1 MSINNNVTKPQVEI
15 LIVEDS
21 PTQAEQLRY
30 LLEQHAYHVTV
41 ASNGKLALDR
51 LAEYTPA
58 MVISDIMMPEM
69 SGFELCT
76 RIKAEESTWR
86 IPVILLTSLSH
97 REEVIEG
104 LSCGAD
110 LFITKPY
117 DEKNLITQVQQI
129 IADGTNVYRQR
140 MPINLVVQT
149 AGKSHEI
156 TVYPHQILTLLLSTY
171 DAAVARNHELLQ
183 TQNELQSLNVEL
195 EIAKTAAEKA
205 NLAKSDFLSSMSH
218 ELRSPLNAILGF
230 AQLMESDAP
239 PPSPSQQESITQI
252 LQAGWHLLNLI
263 NEILDLAKI
272 ESGKVSL
279 SLEALSVAEVMRE
292 CQAMSESQAQKGGI
306 RMTFPSFDIPHFIH
320 ADRTR
325 MKQVLMNLL
334 SNAIKYNKARGR
346 VVVECVASAPDRLRI
361 SVTDTGEGL
370 PPEKLAQLFQPFN
383 RLGQEIGN
391 VEGTG
396 IGLVVAKQLVEL
408 MGGVIGAE
416 STVGVGSVFWIELI
430 ADVALPSAVKAA
442 APTAVLQPQAQHG
455 VRVRTLLYVEDN
467 PANLKLV
474 ELLIA
479 RRPDLRLL
487 TAVNGHLGIALA
499 RTSQPEMILMDINLP
514 DISGI
519 EALNILRADPA
530 TAHIPVVA
538 VSANAR
544 PRDIE
549 NGLTTGFFHYI
560 TKPIKINELIDTVI
574 AALEFAEK
582 GRQPAIPGSPDA
594 PVS

>member
-1 MSINNNVTKPQVEI
+1 MSVDKNSTKQRVEI

-30 LLEQHAYHVTV
+30 LLEQHSYHVTV

-58 MVISDIMMPEM
+58 MVISDIVMPEM

-76 RIKAEESTWR
+76 RIKAEERTR
-86 IPVILLTSLSH
+86 GIPVILLTSLSNK
-97 REEVIEG
+97 EEVLEG
-104 LSCGAD
+104 LACGAD

-117 DEKNLITQVQQI
+117 IEKNLLAQVQQI
-129 IADGTNVYRQR
+129 IADGTFVYRER
-140 MPINLVVQT
+140 IPINLSIQT

-156 TVYPHQILTLLLSTY
+156 TVYPHQMLSLLLSTY

-195 EIAKTAAEKA
+195 ESAKTAAEKA

-230 AQLMESDAP
+230 AQLMESDSP
-239 PPSPSQQESITQI
+239 PPSLTQQESVNQI
-252 LQAGWHLLNLI
+252 LQAGWHLLKLI

-272 ESGKVSL
+272 ESGKLSL
-279 SLEALSVAEVMRE
+279 SPESLPVAEIMHQ
-292 CQAMSESQAQKGGI
+292 CQAMIEAQAQKRGI
-306 RMTFPSFDIPHFIH
+306 SMTFPIFDIPYFVH

-325 MKQVLMNLL
+325 VKQVLMNLL
-334 SNAIKYNKARGR
+334 SNAIKYNNARGM
-346 VVVECVASAPDRLRI
+346 VVVECFASAPERIRI
-361 SVTDTGEGL
+361 SVKDTGEGL
-370 PPEKLAQLFQPFN
+370 PPEKLTQLFQPFN
-383 RLGQEIGN
+383 RLGQEIG
-391 VEGTG
+391 VEEGTG

-430 ADVALPSAVKAA
+430 ADVAPPSAVKEEET
-442 APTAVLQPQAQHG
+442 TAGVQPPVQHG
-455 VRVRTLLYVEDN
+455 ARVRILLYIEDN
-467 PANLKLV
+467 LANLKLV
-474 ELLIA
+474 EQLIA

-487 TAVNGHLGIALA
+487 TAVNGLLGLELA
-499 RTSQPEMILMDINLP
+499 RTAQPEMILMDINLP

-519 EALNILRADPA
+519 EALKILRADPA

-538 VSANAR
+538 VSANAMA
-544 PRDIE
+544 RDIE
-549 NGLTTGFFHYI
+549 SGLAAGFFSYI
-560 TKPIKINELIDTVI
+560 TKPIIVKEFMEVVNV
-574 AALEFAEK
+574 ALEFAEK
-582 GRQPAIPGSPDA
+582 
-594 PVS
+594 VSVAYEDHTT